1 MVKLTTREYIL
12 DLISKNPN
20 WNVLDLGCGADGL
33 RMAQVWADTVDH
45 SDKYPPGT
53 FFQTDA
59 CDTPFEDGEFDFVF
73 SSHVA
78 EHVSDPLAY
87 CKELVRIGKRG
98 YIEVPTPLFDNLV
111 LGNFDPSPAGHIWW
125 VTYDIIEEKISF
137 RPRCQVMHP
146 YLTPADTT
154 IIDPFFRNCMVTELY
169 WDSSIELRIGRWHS
183 ELLQCQAGHM
193 MRSPDPAWPLL
204 DIHCNRTISRSIALH
219 WGGLNGEFADQPV
232 EMEKKWIPLDD
243 IDLHKK

>member
-1 MVKLTTREYIL
+1 MIKLTTREHIL
-12 DLISKNPN
+12 NMIGKNPN

-59 CDTPFEDGEFDFVF
+59 CDTPFEDGGFDFVF

-78 EHVSDPLAY
+78 EHVPDPLAY
-87 CKELVRIGKRG
+87 CKELVRIAKRG
-98 YIEVPTPLFDNLV
+98 YIEIPTPLFDNLV
-111 LGNFDPSPAGHIWW
+111 IGNFDPLPAGHVWW
-125 VTYDIIEEKISF
+125 VTYDIIEEKIVF

-146 YLTPADTT
+146 FLTPADTT
-154 IIDPFFRNCMVTELY
+154 VIDPFFRNCMVTELY
-169 WDSSIELRIGRWHS
+169 WDGSIELKITAPHS
-183 ELLQCQAGHM
+183 KMLQCQAGHM
-193 MRSPDPAWPLL
+193 GVLGRAWPLV
-204 DIHCNRTISRSIALH
+204 DFRGNRTISSSVVLCWA
-219 WGGLNGEFADQPV
+219 GVNGEFADQPV